1 MAGYYY
7 VLIVFGIVS
16 SVVNNTLKRKFK
28 KYSKISLLNGL
39 SGKEIAEQMLIDHG
53 IRDVKVVSTPGMLT
67 DHYNPKTKTV
77 NLSEGVYAQR
87 NASAAAVAAHEC
99 GHAVQ
104 HNIGYEWL
112 QMRSTLVPM
121 VSVASNFSM
130 WMIFG
135 GIFMSQGSA
144 FGQTIAMVGVALF
157 GMGTLFSFITLP
169 VEYDA
174 SNRAIAW
181 LKRKNMVSQ
190 QELAGAEDA
199 LKWAAR
205 TYVVAALGSL
215 ATLLYFVLRIMGNSR
230 D

>member
-1 MAGYYY
+1 MGGYYL

-16 SVVNNTLKRKFK
+16 SVVSSTLKRKFK
-28 KYSKISLLNGL
+28 KYSKISLRNGL
-39 SGKEIAEQMLIDHG
+39 SGKEIVEQMLIDHG
-53 IRDVKVVSTPGMLT
+53 IRDVKIVSTPGILT

-135 GIFMSQGSA
+135 GLFMAQGTA
-144 FGQTIAMVGVALF
+144 FGQTVAMIGVALF
-157 GMGTLFSFITLP
+157 GMGTLFSFVTLP